1 LRPDSLPAAGQR
13 AERGRPLKVLCV
25 GNGGLVRT
33 AAGFSTHRSMAEFLV
48 GLAREAA
55 TVGFCHWVEPD
66 DDPLA
71 RTALECTDD
80 FYVVP
85 LEPVSGSL
93 PMRGVR
99 ASAALVRLVVA
110 IARADFVYIYWPGTL
125 AEVACKVCIMLRRP
139 YGLYLRG
146 GDDANVSAISQLLR
160 RATFAF
166 TAGARLLTAA
176 RMHCPRVDAV
186 SPMVSIRPHHLER
199 PHDLPLGRVPRLLY
213 VGRIEASKGIP
224 ELLEA
229 QRMLAA
235 RGIATEVV
243 LVGQCYESSV
253 LPPGAESDPG
263 LRVVGP
269 VTDFDALA
277 EHYRSSDIF
286 VLPSHSEGFPRVLYE
301 AMAFGLPIVTTF
313 VGGIASVL
321 ADGQSC
327 LRVEVGNATDLASK
341 LERLCRE
348 PTLGLQIATEAQS
361 TLRALMPTWVKSHA
375 DQVLAELAEM
385 PKPAG

>member
-1 LRPDSLPAAGQR
+1 
-13 AERGRPLKVLCV
+13 LKVLCV

-33 AAGFSTHRSMAEFLV
+33 AVGFSTHRSMAEFLV
-48 GLAREAA
+48 GLARGAES
-55 TVGFCHWVEPD
+55 VGFCNWVEPD

-71 RTALECTDD
+71 RTALECTDALD
-80 FYVVP
+80 VVP
-85 LEPVSGSL
+85 LEPVTGTL
-93 PMRGVR
+93 PTRGVR
-99 ASAALVRLVVA
+99 AFGALVRLVGA
-110 IARADFVYIYWPGTL
+110 IARSDFVYIYWPGTL

-146 GDDANVSAISQLLR
+146 GDDASVVAISQLLR
-160 RATFAF
+160 RAMFVF
-166 TAGARLLTAA
+166 TTGARLLTAA
-176 RMHCPRVDAV
+176 KMYCPRVDSV
-186 SPMVSIRPHHLER
+186 SPMVSIQPHHLER
-199 PHDLPLGRVPRLLY
+199 PRALPQGAVPRLLY

-229 QRMLAA
+229 QRFLVA

-243 LVGQCYESSV
+243 LVGPCHESSV
-253 LPPGAESDPG
+253 LPPGAEWDPG
-263 LRVVGP
+263 LRLVGP

-327 LRVEVGNATDLASK
+327 LRVQVGNATDLASK

-348 PTLGLQIATEAQS
+348 PTLGLQIATEAQT

-375 DQVLAELAEM
+375 DQVLEELPQK
-385 PKPAG
+385 PKPSA